1 MTASLLCM
9 YIYIEFAPNKGL
21 MSLPMPATPTEVWWW
36 RVFGGGELAIYYSA
50 ECVVGMVYGVI
61 SVIYWISLL

>member
-1 MTASLLCM
+1 M
-9 YIYIEFAPNKGL
+9 
-21 MSLPMPATPTEVWWW
+21 

-50 ECVVGMVYGVI
+50 ECVVGMVDGVI